1 MTQSGLSRVK
11 GPPVNYYNSL
21 RLGTVLFWLLVLG
34 SHVMVFT
41 LKVPRQGK
49 EHVGSHSF
57 SGALWLQM

>member
-1 MTQSGLSRVK
+1 MK